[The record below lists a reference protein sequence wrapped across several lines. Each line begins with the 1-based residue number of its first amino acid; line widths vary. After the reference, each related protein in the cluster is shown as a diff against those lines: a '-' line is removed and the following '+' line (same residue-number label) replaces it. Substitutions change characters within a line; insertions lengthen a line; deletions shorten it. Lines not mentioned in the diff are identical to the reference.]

1 LGNESTDKSMI
12 SRVNWD
18 LVLWFSST
26 LQVAE
31 REAVLGDLAE
41 SGESD
46 GRAVANIFGLVVRR
60 HAGALTDWRFWIAFA
75 FVILPVS
82 LSLSAIAQNATGE
95 GAVYTW
101 MYLNNSDWSLM
112 KMWGFWYVLGDA
124 AMQLAIVGLLLA
136 CWSWSAGFVLSRL
149 PDAIFRTS
157 RIALLLLVA
166 ICELADAPQHFTRL
180 LMHFYGVPALPP
192 LLDTNAPVTAIAF
205 YRLFFPWIVV
215 CSLVFLPAISGM
227 RQGLQT
233 LIMGRHLRVVLAL
246 ATAVSLLIMIVQLPG
261 FGLLVGASGREW
273 LWHNRN
279 EVRMLSAFAC
289 WPTLYV
295 IAMSFRRY
303 RQHKAALA

>member
-1 LGNESTDKSMI
+1 
-12 SRVNWD
+12 
-18 LVLWFSST
+18 
-26 LQVAE
+26 
-31 REAVLGDLAE
+31 
-41 SGESD
+41 
-46 GRAVANIFGLVVRR
+46 
-60 HAGALTDWRFWIAFA
+60 
-75 FVILPVS
+75 
-82 LSLSAIAQNATGE
+82 
-95 GAVYTW
+95 

-112 KMWGFWYVLGDA
+112 KMWDFWYVLGDA
-124 AMQLAIVGLLLA
+124 AMRLAIVGLLLA
-136 CWSWSAGFVLSRL
+136 CWSWSAGFVLGRL
-149 PDAIFRTS
+149 PNAIFRTS
-157 RIALLLLVA
+157 RTALLLLVA
-166 ICELADAPQHFTRL
+166 VFELADAPQHFTQL
-180 LMHFYGVPALPP
+180 LMHLYGVPALPP

-295 IAMSFRRY
+295 IAMIFRRY